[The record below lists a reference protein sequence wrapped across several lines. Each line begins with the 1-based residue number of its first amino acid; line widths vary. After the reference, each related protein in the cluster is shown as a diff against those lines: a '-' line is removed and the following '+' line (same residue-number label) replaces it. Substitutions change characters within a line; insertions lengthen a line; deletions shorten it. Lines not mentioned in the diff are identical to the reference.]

1 MTKSRLIDLKN
12 LKFEV
17 KDSMRYDDVG
27 DYFDNTIVA
36 YDFKDDVITNAI
48 FLHEFIEYMLIKS
61 SGIEPELIDKLD
73 MDPKASDIHP
83 REWKLYSKYHEM
95 ANQVERQFIENLG
108 LNWEE
113 YDKTINTKKVKVAV
127 QQLSQEMHKKQME
140 KSDITRAKRIVT
152 SIFKRKR
159 SSKK

>member
-1 MTKSRLIDLKN
+1 MTKNRLLDLKK

-17 KDSMRYDDVG
+17 RDVMRYDDAG
-27 DYFDNTIVA
+27 DYFANTIVA

-73 MDPKASDIHP
+73 TVPNAEKDYP
-83 REWKLYSKYHEM
+83 REWKLYEKYHDM
-95 ANQVERQFIENLG
+95 ANSVERQFIENLG

-113 YDKTINTKKVKVAV
+113 YDKTVNTAKIKTAV
-127 QQLSQEMHKKQME
+127 RHLSDEMHKKQMD
-140 KSDITRAKRIVT
+140 KKDITKAKRIVRA
-152 SIFKRKR
+152 IFRKRK
-159 SSKK
+159 